1 MTEKTSLKNEKV
13 EDYLLIKLIKL
24 GKFFFSYNGKIKRL
38 KYFFGSVVLKIFS
51 LSLLVLKNY
60 FLVSFIILTLI
71 YSQLALVQKR
81 SRDIGSSG
89 TIYLLSILLLW
100 FGTTFLPYFEG
111 NSVLFYMCCLFIAI
125 GIIAN
130 LCLLFT
136 KSKKT
141 KTAPAKSILSK
152 YPILTAISCFA
163 IFWTTSFC
171 IGYQAGKSFPE
182 ELLRADRVIYKH
194 TEVYPQVCKEYGYE
208 LSVYPRNFLALFK
221 DKIEKVDK
229 ISKQFGLPY
238 SEIVDYIKY
247 SPKYQKLIED
257 EVRAEI
263 ESLRKE
269 HLREFA
275 ADKNKANGKVM
286 VSVEDINDIL
296 VAKDICRELEKLA
309 ETPFFT
315 KTDDYQT
322 VVDFIKKVE
331 SFN

>member
-71 YSQLALVQKR
+71 YSHLALVQKR

-89 TIYLLSILLLW
+89 TVYLLSILLLW

-141 KTAPAKSILSK
+141 KTAPAKV
-152 YPILTAISCFA
+152 F
-163 IFWTTSFC
+163 
-171 IGYQAGKSFPE
+171 YQNIQFLRLFP
-182 ELLRADRVIYKH
+182 
-194 TEVYPQVCKEYGYE
+194 
-208 LSVYPRNFLALFK
+208 ALQF
-221 DKIEKVDK
+221 
-229 ISKQFGLPY
+229 FGLP
-238 SEIVDYIKY
+238 V
-247 SPKYQKLIED
+247 
-257 EVRAEI
+257 
-263 ESLRKE
+263 
-269 HLREFA
+269 FA
-275 ADKNKANGKVM
+275 SGIRQEKVFLKN
-286 VSVEDINDIL
+286 
-296 VAKDICRELEKLA
+296 C
-309 ETPFFT
+309 
-315 KTDDYQT
+315 
-322 VVDFIKKVE
+322 
-331 SFN
+331 

>member
-13 EDYLLIKLIKL
+13 EDYLLVKLIKL

-38 KYFFGSVVLKIFS
+38 KYFFGSAVLKIFS

-60 FLVSFIILTLI
+60 FLVSFVILTLI

-81 SRDIGSSG
+81 SRDISSSG
-89 TIYLLSILLLW
+89 TLYIMAILLLW
-100 FGTTFLPYFEG
+100 FGTTFLPYFEE
-111 NSVLFYMCCLFIAI
+111 NSISFYMCCLFIVI
-125 GIIAN
+125 GIVAN
-130 LCLLFT
+130 LRLLFT

-152 YPILTAISCFA
+152 CPILTAISCFA
-163 IFWTTSFC
+163 VFWTTSFC

-182 ELLRADRVIYKH
+182 ELLRADGIVYKH
-194 TEVYPQVCKEYGYE
+194 TEVYPQICKEYGYE
-208 LSVYPRNFLALFK
+208 LHVYPRNFLALFK
-221 DKIEKVDK
+221 DKIETVDK
-229 ISKQFGLPY
+229 ISKEFGLPY

-247 SPKYQKLIED
+247 SKEYQKSIED

-269 HLREFA
+269 HLAEFA
-275 ADKNKANGKVM
+275 ADKNKAAGKNI
-286 VSVEDINDIL
+286 VSVEDIDDIL
-296 VAKDICRELEKLA
+296 VAKDICRELENLA

-315 KTDDYQT
+315 KTDDYRT

-331 SFN
+331 NFN

>member
-13 EDYLLIKLIKL
+13 EDYLLVKLIKL

-38 KYFFGSVVLKIFS
+38 KYFFGSAVLKIFS
-51 LSLLVLKNY
+51 LLLLVLKNY
-60 FLVSFIILTLI
+60 FLVSFVILTLI

-89 TIYLLSILLLW
+89 TLYIMAILLLW
-100 FGTTFLPYFEG
+100 FGTTFLPYFKE
-111 NSVLFYMCCLFIAI
+111 NSILFCMCCLFIAI
-125 GIIAN
+125 GIVAN
-130 LCLLFT
+130 LRLLFT
-136 KSKKT
+136 KSKKS
-141 KTAPAKSILSK
+141 KTAPSKSILSK

-163 IFWTTSFC
+163 VFWTTSFC
-171 IGYQAGKSFPE
+171 IGYQAGRSFPE
-182 ELLRADRVIYKH
+182 ELLRADGIVYKH

-208 LSVYPRNFLALFK
+208 LRVYPRNFLALFK
-221 DKIEKVDK
+221 DKIETVDK
-229 ISKQFGLPY
+229 ISKEFGLPY

-247 SPKYQKLIED
+247 SQEYQKSIED

-269 HLREFA
+269 HLAEFA
-275 ADKNKANGKVM
+275 ADKNKAAGKDI
-286 VSVEDINDIL
+286 VSVEDIDDIL
-296 VAKDICRELEKLA
+296 VAKDICRELENLA

-315 KTDDYQT
+315 KTDDYRT

-331 SFN
+331 NFN